1 MMGWIFKTP
10 SDDAVE
16 GTLRQLHMAN
26 QVDRVYERTWG
37 WLKAAICSAI
47 AMMITSGFE
56 YYYDTSIYHDTLVW
70 VYDKIVGLFD

>member
-1 MMGWIFKTP
+1 MGWIFRTP

-37 WLKAAICSAI
+37 WLKAAVCSAI
-47 AMMITSGFE
+47 AVLATSGFE
-56 YYYDTSIYHDTLVW
+56 YYTDTSVYHETLVW
-70 VYDKIVGLFD
+70 VYEKILALFE

>member
-1 MMGWIFKTP
+1 MGWLFKTP

-37 WLKAAICSAI
+37 WVKATICSAI
-47 AMMITSGFE
+47 AVVVTSGVE
-56 YYYDTSIYHDTLVW
+56 YYYGGSLYNTLLDSTVRW
-70 VYDKIVGLFD
+70 ITGLF

>member
-1 MMGWIFKTP
+1 MMGLIFKTP

-37 WLKAAICSAI
+37 WLKAAICSTI
-47 AMMITSGFE
+47 AVLVTSGIE
-56 YYYDTSIYHDTLVW
+56 YYTGYSVYHETLVY
-70 VYDKIVGLFD
+70 VADSISGLFS

>member
-1 MMGWIFKTP
+1 MMGWIFRTP

-37 WLKAAICSAI
+37 WLKAAVCSAI

-56 YYYDTSIYHDTLVW
+56 YYYDASIYHDTLIW
-70 VYDKIVGLFD
+70 VYDQIVGLFD

>member
-1 MMGWIFKTP
+1 MNMGWLFKTP

-37 WLKAAICSAI
+37 WVKALICSAI
-47 AMMITSGFE
+47 AVVITSGVE
-56 YYYDTSIYHDTLVW
+56 YYTNVSLYNIVLDSTLGW
-70 VYDKIVGLFD
+70 ITGLF

>member
-1 MMGWIFKTP
+1 MGWLFKTP

-37 WLKAAICSAI
+37 WVKAGIAAIIASA
-47 AMMITSGFE
+47 ITSGIE
-56 YYYDTSIYHDTLVW
+56 YYYNISLYEITLDW
-70 VYDKIVGLFD
+70 MYEWITGLF

>member
-1 MMGWIFKTP
+1 MGWLFKTP

-37 WLKAAICSAI
+37 WVKAGVAATI
-47 AMMITSGFE
+47 ASIVTSGIE
-56 YYYDTSIYHDTLVW
+56 YYYNVSLYEITLDW
-70 VYDKIVGLFD
+70 MYGWITGLF

>member
-1 MMGWIFKTP
+1 MGWIFKTP

-37 WLKAAICSAI
+37 WLKAAVCSAV

-56 YYYDTSIYHDTLVW
+56 YYTDASIYHDTLVW
-70 VYDKIVGLFD
+70 IYDQIVGLFD

>member
-1 MMGWIFKTP
+1 MGLIFKTP

-37 WLKAAICSAI
+37 WVKAGICSAI
-47 AMMITSGFE
+47 AVIITSGFE
-56 YYYDTSIYHDTLVW
+56 YYVGRSLYHETLVW
-70 VYDKIVGLFD
+70 VFDWVAGLFE

>member
-1 MMGWIFKTP
+1 MGWLFKTP

-37 WLKAAICSAI
+37 WLKAAVCSAI
-47 AMMITSGFE
+47 AVLITSGFE
-56 YYYDTSIYHDTLVW
+56 YYADTSLYHELLVGSIDW
-70 VYDKIVGLFD
+70 ITGLFD

>member
-1 MMGWIFKTP
+1 MGWLFKTP

-37 WLKAAICSAI
+37 WVKAAICSAI
-47 AMMITSGFE
+47 AVIVTSGFE
-56 YYYDTSIYHDTLVW
+56 YYYNVSLYNAVLDSTMNWIT
-70 VYDKIVGLFD
+70 GLF

>member
-1 MMGWIFKTP
+1 MGLIFKTP

-37 WLKAAICSAI
+37 WLKAGICSAI
-47 AMMITSGFE
+47 AVLVTSGFE
-56 YYYDTSIYHDTLVW
+56 YYTGISLYHDTLAW
-70 VYDKIVGLFD
+70 ALEKITGLFD

>member
-1 MMGWIFKTP
+1 MGLIFKTP

-37 WLKAAICSAI
+37 WVKVVFFSCTAIL
-47 AMMITSGFE
+47 ITSGAE
-56 YYYDTSIYHDTLVW
+56 YYIHESLWENTLL
-70 VYDKIVGLFD
+70 YALDYIISLF

>member
-1 MMGWIFKTP
+1 MMGWLFKTP

-37 WLKAAICSAI
+37 WLKAVVCSVIAVVATSAI
-47 AMMITSGFE
+47 E
-56 YYYDTSIYHDTLVW
+56 YYSGASLYHDILVW
-70 VYDKIVGLFD
+70 FLDWVAGLFE